1 MKIAIIDSVNQD
13 IGLKILFPTADYY
26 INNDEDC
33 TREYRLNSYKLYGIN
48 NELDWNKINDTNYD
62 FLFIIL
68 PVYDAIPEKIFF
80 KQNIYNIYKR
90 VTDIINNNNFKKV
103 FIFDNYDY
111 DYDPSE
117 YFTNNK
123 VDVFFKR
130 NYNKTKIYN
139 TKVVP
144 FPFIMFG
151 EISLI
156 EKCDMEKVTKE
167 EYLKNKIDRVFYSG
181 GLYKHIDEQYP
192 IFRDRSAIYNKISQ
206 TIYNPGYLNYTSF
219 LNEIRNSKF
228 SLDILGV
235 GEPNKRTIEI
245 LLSGSL
251 ILSQKH
257 DMKWPFDEE
266 FCEETMFSDNI
277 DYFVKLTKLRENH
290 ELYRKCL
297 ETQYNIVNKYF
308 NKEWIKNY
316 ILSKI

>member
-26 INNDEDC
+26 INNDEDF
-33 TREYRLNSYKLYGIN
+33 TREHRMNSYKLYGIN
-48 NELDWNKINDTNYD
+48 NELDWNKINDINYD
-62 FLFIIL
+62 YLFIIL
-68 PVYDAIPEKIFF
+68 PVYDAIPVKIFF

-167 EYLKNKIDRVFYSG
+167 EYFKNKIDRVFYSG
-181 GLYKHIDEQYP
+181 G
-192 IFRDRSAIYNKISQ
+192 
-206 TIYNPGYLNYTSF
+206 
-219 LNEIRNSKF
+219 
-228 SLDILGV
+228 
-235 GEPNKRTIEI
+235 
-245 LLSGSL
+245 
-251 ILSQKH
+251 
-257 DMKWPFDEE
+257 
-266 FCEETMFSDNI
+266 
-277 DYFVKLTKLRENH
+277 
-290 ELYRKCL
+290 
-297 ETQYNIVNKYF
+297 
-308 NKEWIKNY
+308 
-316 ILSKI
+316 